1 MDVLFTE
8 KELAT
13 SCYAESQRT
22 KKPGLDADKIAL
34 LEGNCSKLIMILKL
48 KNSDNKSVIFYHII

>member
-8 KELAT
+8 KKLAT

-22 KKPGLDADKIAL
+22 KKPGLDPDKITL
-34 LEGNCSKLIMILKL
+34 LEGICSKLITILK
-48 KNSDNKSVIFYHII
+48 